1 MSDASAEPSSCA
13 LTAELYSNLAAGYGD
28 RGARESA
35 LACLRFALELDPHCL
50 PAQLNYGYLYFLDRE
65 FVLAQRFFLQ
75 CLRLDSSCV
84 RAWHLLALSQRG
96 LGDLRQALNS
106 LDTALL
112 LDPTNAAALVDRGR
126 LFLDLYRVDD
136 AQRSF
141 HSAIERDSA
150 EHRAWMG
157 LSMCSFY
164 LDQWVEGFD
173 FYEHRLFFEGLL
185 PIRPPGPLWSGEA
198 VDHVLLVAEQGL
210 GDTLMA
216 LRFLP
221 SLRQHAVTITLAV
234 PPSLLSLASHVAE
247 LDAAVALQ
255 EVTSSI
261 EQPWLPCLSLPHRL
275 RLSFP
280 LSLPLPEIRISPE
293 RIAFWRDQLRPGSD
307 QPTLLV
313 GVHWQG
319 NPSFECN
326 HLEGRSFLLDCL
338 SPLATVPGLQFVS
351 LQKGFG
357 SEQLDCCSFRDHFV
371 DVQSQVSSVLDFCE
385 CAAIMANCDLIIT
398 SDSAVV
404 HLAGLLQLPT
414 WLMLHRTPDWRW
426 GLDGSASALY
436 PSVRLF
442 RQSARGDWNGVVA
455 ELLQQL
461 ILYFGL
467 TVSSDSHPL
476 F

>member
-1 MSDASAEPSSCA
+1 MTDAFVEPSSSA
-13 LTAELYSNLAAGYGD
+13 LSAELYSNLAAGYAQ
-28 RGARESA
+28 RGNRDSA
-35 LACLRFALELDPHCL
+35 LACLRFALELDPYCL
-50 PAQLNYGYLYFLDRE
+50 PALLNYGYLYFLDGE
-65 FVLAQRFFLQ
+65 YVHAQRFFLN

-84 RAWHLLALSQRG
+84 RAWHLLALAQRG
-96 LGDLRQALNS
+96 LGDLHQAINS
-106 LDTALL
+106 FDTALL

-126 LFLDLYRVDD
+126 LLLDLHRVDY
-136 AQRSF
+136 AQCSF

-150 EHRAWMG
+150 DHRAWMG

-164 LDQWVEGFD
+164 LDQWVEGFN
-173 FYEHRLFFEGLL
+173 FYEHRLSFQGLL
-185 PIRPPGPLWSGEA
+185 PIRPFGPLWSGEP
-198 VDHVLLVAEQGL
+198 VDHMLLVAEQGL

-221 SLRQHAVTITLAV
+221 FLRQHAATITLAV
-234 PPSLLSLASHVAE
+234 PPSLLSIASQVSE
-247 LDAAVALQ
+247 LDAAVAVQ
-255 EVTSSI
+255 EITPSI
-261 EQPWLPCLSLPHRL
+261 ELPWLPCLSLPYRL

-293 RIAFWRDQLRPGSD
+293 RISFWRDQLRSRSE

-319 NPSFECN
+319 NPSFERN
-326 HLEGRSFLLDCL
+326 HLEGRSFSLDCL
-338 SPLATVPGLQFVS
+338 SPLTTVPGLQLVS

-357 SEQLDCCSFRDHFV
+357 SEQLDRCCFRDSFV
-371 DVQSQVSSVLDFCE
+371 AAQPQISSILDFHE

-414 WLMLHRTPDWRW
+414 WLMLHHTPDWRW
-426 GLDGSASALY
+426 GLHGSASALY

-442 RQSARGDWNGVVA
+442 RQSARGDWNCVVA

-461 ILYFGL
+461 ILEYGL
-467 TVSSDSHPL
+467 TVSSDLRSL
-476 F
+476 L